1 MKMKSPVSYILPLL
15 MIILLMTAACRK
27 DLPQLN
33 EPQDYVSA
41 NFNEVFDAFWT
52 GMNNNYVFWDIDTV
66 DWDRVHRTYKPLFA
80 QLNINDSNDVRK
92 AYTYFKQMTAG
103 LVDSHYNIDFADTW
117 LADSNSVNPAYQ
129 RKRASAGYHPRIS
142 IFHFYDTIPRHYLS
156 AGRRGFTNTPD
167 GRQYVAV
174 SGTINQNIL
183 YLYFSGFNLKTLFNT
198 DTMNGVKRV
207 EQYFFDN
214 LAQRNDLKGI
224 IIDVRGNGG
233 GSLDDLNFLLG
244 KMVTQPV
251 HFGYTRSK
259 LGNGR
264 LDYTPWAPA
273 YVTPQT
279 GAKAITVPIV
289 MLADAW
295 SVSMAEITT
304 MAVKALPN
312 GHFVGERT
320 WGANGPLTGNKF
332 YNGGQFGT
340 GWLNLVYTSSLV
352 FKYID
357 GNVYEGVGFSP
368 DRAVPYN
375 PAALRAGRDLQLEAA
390 LSLIR

>member
-15 MIILLMTAACRK
+15 MILLMTAACRK

-66 DWDRVHRTYKPLFA
+66 DWDQVHRTYKPLFA

-103 LVDSHYNIDFADTW
+103 LVDSHYDISFADTW
-117 LADSNSVNPAYQ
+117 LADSNSVNPAFQ
-129 RKRASAGYHPRIS
+129 RKRASPDYHPRIS
-142 IFHFYDTIPRHYLS
+142 IFHFYDTIPTHYLN

-264 LDYTPWAPA
+264 LDFSPWAPA

-295 SVSMAEITT
+295 SISMAEMTT

-332 YNGGQFGT
+332 YNGGQFST

-357 GNVYEGVGFSP
+357 GNVYEGVGFPP

>member
-1 MKMKSPVSYILPLL
+1 MKMKSLFSYILPLL
-15 MIILLMTAACRK
+15 MILLMTAACRK

-33 EPQDYVSA
+33 EPQDYVNAS
-41 NFNEVFDAFWT
+41 FNEVFDAFWT

-103 LVDSHYNIDFADTW
+103 LKDSHYSIFFADTR
-117 LADSNSVNPAYQ
+117 LADSGSVNPALQ
-129 RKRASAGYHPRIS
+129 RKRASANFHPPVSIS
-142 IFHFYDTIPRHYLS
+142 HFYNTIPINYLDT
-156 AGRRGFTNTPD
+156 GRRGSVITPD
-167 GRQYVAV
+167 GRYTAV
-174 SGTINQNIL
+174 SGIIHQNIL
-183 YLYFSGFNLKTLFNT
+183 YLYFSGFKLKALFNT
-198 DTMNGVKRV
+198 NGMNGVKSV

-214 LAQRNDLKGI
+214 LAQRNDLKGV
-224 IIDVRGNGG
+224 IIDIRGNGG
-233 GSLDDLNFLLG
+233 GSLEDLNFLLG
-244 KMVTQPV
+244 KMVTRPV

-259 LGNGR
+259 MGNGR
-264 LDYTPWAPA
+264 LDYSPWAPA
-273 YVTPQT
+273 YVTPQA

-289 MLADAW
+289 ILADAW
-295 SVSMAEITT
+295 SVSMAEMTT

-320 WGANGPLTGNKF
+320 WGGNGPLTGNKF

-340 GWLNLVYTSSLV
+340 GWLKLVYTSSLA

-357 GNVYEGVGFSP
+357 GNVYEGVGFPP
-368 DRAVPYN
+368 DKTVPYN
-375 PAALRAGRDLQLEAA
+375 LEALNAGRDPQLEAA